1 VQFRAR
7 RLDNAELSGLLD
19 TFSRRVVRVLERRG
33 LLIADPVDPYLNL
46 EPGSF
51 NRTEGFSRKLS
62 YCFYY

>member
-19 TFSRRVVRVLERRG
+19 TFSRRVVRVLDYRMAIGPHAARKA
-33 LLIADPVDPYLNL
+33 LVLYSLPPL
-46 EPGSF
+46 EE
-51 NRTEGFSRKLS
+51 NLS